1 MRQSFVVRVLLSL
14 FLAMACS
21 APLGFGQVTTIVI
34 KAGSPEDIE
43 LQRIGG
49 LPDSAQRIQAYKE
62 FVQKFAS
69 NPEASAYGDW
79 QLSQTLAS
87 DNHPADALSYGDK
100 ALALQPR
107 NMEFLISQANTA
119 LQLKDEP
126 KVFDY
131 AVRGGEAFNSIG
143 SGPKPSDISNA
154 QNDAQ
159 NEDDRHANESS
170 YEYMQALAYNVIAGE
185 SDAKQRMDYIQRF
198 NGAFPDSKYQD
209 QVAEYAI
216 LTLQSLADNSSAISY
231 GEMVLE
237 QNPKNLPTLVM
248 MASAYIENEK
258 NPNLEKGISYAHRA
272 IDAANADDPAT
283 DARRKLSGGLAYAAL
298 GYAYMKQ
305 KNSAGTPNAAAA
317 VPELRHAALLLKEN
331 RNAVAP
337 ILYELG
343 RAYSILRR
351 YDEAKPV
358 LAEASVV
365 PGPAQA
371 AARELLSKIMNAR
384 QPR

>member
-43 LQRIGG
+43 LQRIGS
-49 LPDSAQRIQAYKE
+49 LPDSEQRIQAYKD

-69 NPEASAYGDW
+69 NAEASAYGDW

-87 DNHPADALSYGDK
+87 DSHPADALSYGDK

-119 LQLKDEP
+119 LQLKDDP

-237 QNPKNLPTLVM
+237 
-248 MASAYIENEK
+248 
-258 NPNLEKGISYAHRA
+258 
-272 IDAANADDPAT
+272 
-283 DARRKLSGGLAYAAL
+283 
-298 GYAYMKQ
+298 
-305 KNSAGTPNAAAA
+305 
-317 VPELRHAALLLKEN
+317 
-331 RNAVAP
+331 
-337 ILYELG
+337 
-343 RAYSILRR
+343 
-351 YDEAKPV
+351 
-358 LAEASVV
+358 
-365 PGPAQA
+365 
-371 AARELLSKIMNAR
+371 
-384 QPR
+384 